1 MASFSGLGV
10 PYPLTH
16 RVINFPLSVQL
27 SENLFALD
35 VSLGHEEF

>member
-16 RVINFPLSVQL
+16 RMIKFPLSVQL